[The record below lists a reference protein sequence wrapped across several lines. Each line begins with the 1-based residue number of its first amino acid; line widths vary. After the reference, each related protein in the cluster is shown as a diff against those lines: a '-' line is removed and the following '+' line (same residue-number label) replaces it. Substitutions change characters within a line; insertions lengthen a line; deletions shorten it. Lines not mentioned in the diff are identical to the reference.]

1 MTTHDIEN
9 LNLSTNVINS
19 RMLLLKTN
27 SPKTTLE
34 IVPITHSNLF
44 RFINSVGP
52 RTKSK

>member
-1 MTTHDIEN
+1 MTTHDIEK
-9 LNLSTNVINS
+9 LSLFSDS

-34 IVPITHSNLF
+34 VIPRTHSNLA

-52 RTKSK
+52 RSKSK